1 MPKEIAVPDAAPSES
16 NALMAVI
23 TRAASDP
30 TFDAAKLD
38 HLLAV
43 KERWDKE
50 EARKAFVADLAKFH
64 EEPPVV
70 VKDKLVSYKTNTG
83 TTEYKHATLGNACK
97 IIGSHLA
104 KFGFSHRWV
113 PQQKDG
119 KISVTCI
126 LTHALGHS
134 ESVTLEGPYD
144 PSGGKNA
151 IQAIMSAKT
160 YLERHTL
167 MAATGLASMDEDD
180 DGVTAEPRPV
190 SAPIA
195 DPKEAPQDGWVVPT
209 EPAAKSGTDTFTV
222 GKTFL
227 YKVKGGI
234 EFRGQNPSQAYLI
247 HEDVARLAKQ
257 NFKEG
262 DTATV
267 GWALKDGKKV
277 VTELDRVAPKAKEEQ
292 GTF

>member
-1 MPKEIAVPDAAPSES
+1 MGKEIAVAEPSQS

-64 EEPPVV
+64 EEPPIVT
-70 VKDKLVSYKTNTG
+70 KDKLVSYKTNSG

-144 PSGGKNA
+144 QSGGKNA

-180 DGVTAEPRPV
+180 DGRTAAAPP
-190 SAPIA
+190 API
-195 DPKEAPQDGWVVPT
+195 PGPTEAPPDNWK
-209 EPAAKSGTDTFTV
+209 PATDPGAKMGTRGEDTFQV

-227 YKVKGGI
+227 FKTKKGI
-234 EFRGQNPSQAYLI
+234 EFRGPDKGQAYRI
-247 HEDVARLAKQ
+247 HEDVANLAKQ

-262 DTATV
+262 DTAKV
-267 GWALKDGKKV
+267 GWVIKDDVKFL
-277 VTELDRVAPKAKEEQ
+277 TELDRVAPTAAAVQEE
-292 GTF
+292 F

>member
-1 MPKEIAVPDAAPSES
+1 
-16 NALMAVI
+16 MAVI

-50 EARKAFVADLAKFH
+50 EARKAFVADMAKFH
-64 EEPPVV
+64 EDPPVV
-70 VKDKLVSYKTNTG
+70 MKDKLVSYKTNTG
-83 TTEYKHATLGNACK
+83 TTSYKHATLGNTSRIVGA
-97 IIGSHLA
+97 HLA

-119 KISVTCI
+119 KIAVTCI

-134 ESVTLEGPYD
+134 ESVTLEAPYD
-144 PSGGKNA
+144 QSGGKNA
-151 IQAIMSAKT
+151 VQAIVSAKT
-160 YLERHTL
+160 YLERQTL
-167 MAATGLASMDEDD
+167 MGVTGLASMDEDD

-190 SAPIA
+190 SAPIKG
-195 DPKEAPQDGWVVPT
+195 PEEAPAGWVVPT

-222 GKTFL
+222 GNPFL

-247 HEDVARLAKQ
+247 HEDVARLAKK

-277 VTELDRVAPKAKEEQ
+277 VKDLDRVAPKAKEEQ

>member
-144 PSGGKNA
+144 QSGGKNA

-180 DGVTAEPRPV
+180 DGRTAAAPP
-190 SAPIA
+190 API
-195 DPKEAPQDGWVVPT
+195 PGPTEAPDNWK
-209 EPAAKSGTDTFTV
+209 PAVAEGAKLGTRGEDTFQV

-227 YKVKGGI
+227 FKTKQGI

-247 HEDVARLAKQ
+247 HEDVANLAKK

-267 GWALKDGKKV
+267 GWAMKDGKKL